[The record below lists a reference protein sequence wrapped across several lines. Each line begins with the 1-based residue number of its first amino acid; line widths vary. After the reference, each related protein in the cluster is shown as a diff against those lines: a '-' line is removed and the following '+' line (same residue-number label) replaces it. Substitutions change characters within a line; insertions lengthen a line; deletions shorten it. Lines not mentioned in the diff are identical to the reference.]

1 MEQDVVY
8 FELNNWFA
16 GRDYPDAQPFLMWMN
31 ECVPIKFLQQG
42 WVERNKLVVSVTYID
57 MSVNFCITAPREWVK
72 ENCPELLTKYS
83 QFIVTPDE
91 EGYVESRFAE
101 EGARFFDYTKENIG
115 KVFFVGGDG
124 E

>member
-1 MEQDVVY
+1 
-8 FELNNWFA
+8 
-16 GRDYPDAQPFLMWMN
+16 
-31 ECVPIKFLQQG
+31 
-42 WVERNKLVVSVTYID
+42 